1 MKRRNKRS
9 TGIKGALVGSVVS
22 MLLCVAMLVGTTFAW
37 FTDSAQSG
45 TNQIISGTL
54 DVELSHSN
62 NAVTNE
68 IVQEDTPLFVNHNA
82 EGAVETI
89 LWEPGVIVY
98 ENFKVANV
106 GSLALKYKMTLN
118 VVGNNTVQG
127 TQKSL
132 KDVLKVA
139 VVDGGFSGSREDAQ
153 ALPFKTLSKFEKE
166 GHLLAGETGNSD
178 TYGIVVYWE
187 PSAVDNEY
195 NLSNGKQ
202 SSDGNP
208 LYVDIKI
215 RLIATQDTVE
225 FDSFNNQYD
234 ALAWDD
240 LMEEENKSTLAVN
253 LVPTSEYFGVNQFAT
268 KDSTLM
274 SVGFADMIGP
284 ESIYRNALTFSVTG
298 QAAKDMHL
306 TFDFAEKCGSGE
318 SYKGHPFE
326 YGFGGYSDIYMPAGS
341 YSYNDGSENA
351 FDLVGDYH
359 PFVFTVTPGEGNQNK
374 FSYKGTLPGL
384 IEALSEGFTL
394 NAGVEYNDTFVV
406 SVVWPFWTSGTDACH
421 IEQNGIRVTDN
432 ESVYPAGMDL
442 AETYFGMTGGDGW
455 NLDMWADCEVTI
467 Q

>member
-1 MKRRNKRS
+1 MKGRNQRNV
-9 TGIKGALVGSVVS
+9 GIKGTLVGSVVS
-22 MLLCVAMLVGTTFAW
+22 MLLCVAMLVSTTFAW

-45 TNQIISGTL
+45 TNQIMSGTL
-54 DVELSHSN
+54 DVELYHSN
-62 NAVTNE
+62 NAVTNK

-82 EGAVETI
+82 EGAAETI

-106 GSLALKYKMTLN
+106 GSLALKYKMMLN

-139 VVDGGFSGSREDAQ
+139 IVEGGFSGSREDAQ
-153 ALPFKTLSKFEKE
+153 ALSFDKTLSNFEKE

-178 TYGIVVYWE
+178 TYGIVIYWE

-240 LMEEENKSTLAVN
+240 LMEEENKSTLEID
-253 LVPTSEYFGVNQFAT
+253 LTHISEY
-268 KDSTLM
+268 
-274 SVGFADMIGP
+274 VGADWYDTGNSKLISAAVLTISSGGKIP
-284 ESIYRNALTFSVTG
+284 DALTFTVTG
-298 QAAKDMHL
+298 HAAEDKHL
-306 TFDFAEKCGSGE
+306 TFDFAEKCGEGE
-318 SYKGHPFE
+318 E
-326 YGFGGYSDIYMPAGS
+326 YQGIVFDGGFGGYGDVFLTAGQ
-341 YSYNDGSENA
+341 YGS
-351 FDLVGDYH
+351 FDLVGTDYY
-359 PFVFTVTPGEGNQNK
+359 PVIFTVTPGEENQNK
-374 FSYKGTLPGL
+374 FSYRGSLTGL
-384 IEALSEGFTL
+384 IEKLKEGFTL
-394 NAGVEYNDTFVV
+394 HAGVEYNDTFVV
-406 SVVWPFWTSGTDACH
+406 SVEWPWETPCTDTCYV
-421 IEQNGIRVTDN
+421 ETNGNRETW
-432 ESVYPAGMDL
+432 MDL
-442 AETYFGMTGGDGW
+442 ADTYIAMYLYENG
-455 NLDMWADCEVTI
+455 LWADCEVKI